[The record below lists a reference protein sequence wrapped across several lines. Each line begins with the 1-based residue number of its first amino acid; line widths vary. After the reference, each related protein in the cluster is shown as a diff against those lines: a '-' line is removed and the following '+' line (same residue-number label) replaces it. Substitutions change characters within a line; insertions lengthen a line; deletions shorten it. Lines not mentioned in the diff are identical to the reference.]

1 VGHEF
6 IPKGDPIEGLRAA
19 VQLCDVG
26 WSGWLHV
33 SYHGQNVGASLVLA
47 LFS

>member
-1 VGHEF
+1 MFPSHN
-6 IPKGDPIEGLRAA
+6 RA
-19 VQLCDVG
+19 
-26 WSGWLHV
+26 